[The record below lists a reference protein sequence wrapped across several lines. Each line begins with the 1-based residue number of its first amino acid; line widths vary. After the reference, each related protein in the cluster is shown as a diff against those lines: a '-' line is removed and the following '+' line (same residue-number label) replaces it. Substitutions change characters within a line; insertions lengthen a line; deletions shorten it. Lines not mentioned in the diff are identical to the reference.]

1 MCGLAFMLGASIL
14 QDRSRSAQGY
24 EVGPKARGQDHLPAP
39 SIAPAKS
46 KATQWSQRRVVFTLR
61 VMAVVGTMQE
71 NTGFHDEGTRSIHCG
86 KQPDKAAAA
95 LLSPV

>member
-71 NTGFHDEGTRSIHCG
+71 PGPSTVESSLTR
-86 KQPDKAAAA
+86 
-95 LLSPV
+95 LLLPFFLPYRS